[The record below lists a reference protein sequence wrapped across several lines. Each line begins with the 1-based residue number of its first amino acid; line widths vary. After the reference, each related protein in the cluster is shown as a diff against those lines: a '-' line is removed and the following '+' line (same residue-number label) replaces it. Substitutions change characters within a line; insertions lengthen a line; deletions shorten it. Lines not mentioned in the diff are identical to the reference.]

1 MNLKTLRNL
10 TEILDFNHKL
20 FGHIRAFVNEQRV
33 VKFIAKDVLVALG
46 YKNVSKALADHV
58 DGDDVTKRYPIRDS
72 KGRPQLVNAINES
85 GLYALILG
93 SKLPNAKV
101 FKHWVTSE
109 VLPQIARTG
118 GYIPLKNIRTCEE
131 LTKDQVVEKA
141 FGILQKTIS
150 RENLPADGCF
160 TTTEIAKEYGLDVK
174 ELSSFLVDKG
184 IVKRSYGHYYM
195 MPKYE
200 SQGYDAVRIYH
211 SFSLNGRAKAKPYLV
226 WTPKGKELIDQMVRG
241 ELVA

>member
-1 MNLKTLRNL
+1 MQ
-10 TEILDFNHKL
+10 

-46 YKNVSKALADHV
+46 YKNISKALADHV
-58 DGDDVTKRYPIRDS
+58 DEDDLTKRYPIRDS

-85 GLYALILG
+85 GLYSLILG

-101 FKHWVTSE
+101 FKRWVTSE

-118 GYIPLKNIRTCEE
+118 GYIPTRNARTGESLIGEEIVNRAYNILE
-131 LTKDQVVEKA
+131 
-141 FGILQKTIS
+141 KTIS
-150 RENLPADGCF
+150 HENLPADGCF
-160 TTTEIAKEYGLDVK
+160 TTTEIAKEYGMDVK
-174 ELSSFLVDKG
+174 DLSNFLVDKG

-195 MPKYE
+195 MPKYA